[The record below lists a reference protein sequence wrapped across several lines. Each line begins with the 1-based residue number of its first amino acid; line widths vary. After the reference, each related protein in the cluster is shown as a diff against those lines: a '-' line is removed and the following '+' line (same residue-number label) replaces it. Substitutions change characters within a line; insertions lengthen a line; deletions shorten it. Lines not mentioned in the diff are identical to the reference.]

1 MKEMRRADRRL
12 PDERAREIL
21 RDGEYGILCTCA
33 SNEPLGTPLS
43 YVFDGEYIWIHGAR
57 EGLMRS
63 NLSENPRVSFT
74 VVGDTEILPDRYITL
89 YESVIVKGVAE
100 LCSGDYVM
108 EGLILITRK
117 YCPVVE
123 DGGRG
128 FAERSLD
135 RVSVYRIKV
144 DEISGKGRLTR

>member
-1 MKEMRRADRRL
+1 
-12 PDERAREIL
+12 
-21 RDGEYGILCTCA
+21 
-33 SNEPLGTPLS
+33 
-43 YVFDGEYIWIHGAR
+43 
-57 EGLMRS
+57 MRS

-74 VVGDTEILPDRYITL
+74 VVGDTEVLPDRYSTL

-100 LCSGDYVM
+100 LCSGDDVM

-135 RVSVYRIKV
+135 SVSVYRIKV
-144 DEISGKGRLTR
+144 DEISGKGGLTR